1 MKRLILSL
9 SILFCS
15 LMSMLGQNPD
25 LKVFAHRG
33 CWSKTDEGV
42 FIIPENSTAA
52 VRQARKNGYL
62 GIECD
67 VRYTKDKKMV
77 VLHDSRL
84 NRTVRRA
91 SDYSRLDKPVKLA
104 DLTFEELRRDYVL
117 ESEDPNL
124 RTPVPTLE
132 EILAECRKQGMIP
145 MLHSSVEES
154 YELAQKMFG
163 DRWVCFTTSYDKL
176 LKVRRFSNCMILL
189 SIKGGT
195 AEEIIE
201 KLEMI
206 GGECGIS
213 SMNHSLYT
221 ESFCKA
227 VTGAGYEVQ
236 ASIFPTEEEAEAL
249 KNGITYILTDH
260 RLYTR
265 KEKRRLR

>member
-104 DLTFEELRRDYVL
+104 DLTFEELRREYVL

-154 YELAQKMFG
+154 YDLAQKMFG
-163 DRWVCFTTSYDKL
+163 
-176 LKVRRFSNCMILL
+176 
-189 SIKGGT
+189 G
-195 AEEIIE
+195 
-201 KLEMI
+201 
-206 GGECGIS
+206 
-213 SMNHSLYT
+213 
-221 ESFCKA
+221 
-227 VTGAGYEVQ
+227 
-236 ASIFPTEEEAEAL
+236 
-249 KNGITYILTDH
+249 
-260 RLYTR
+260 
-265 KEKRRLR
+265 